1 MLSGLLMPG
10 CTTSVDV
17 SFRLVPPCNDQGLL
31 AAANCQFIR
40 VIISALGPSDPL
52 HPDQIEA
59 GFGPIAKT
67 CEMGESSCKINGDEL
82 IGPGRMVDVLCYPT
96 LQVEPVARATS
107 GSLLF
112 DDSGDGIG
120 GLKASL
126 LLGPILGFA
135 ETTHTNPKAPEFGQC
150 SKMAE
155 SAGRYGHASVTL
167 ADGRVL
173 TTGGIRRFAQGVEEI
188 LPTAEIFDPVTGEH
202 RFVLDSNGQAARMH
216 ASSGRAFHTMTLL
229 RSGEVLIAGGM
240 GPIEGVRKALA
251 SAEVFDPKTE
261 TFEKPMNMGSG
272 RAHHAATT
280 LATGMVLL
288 TGGATYNN
296 SGVIGVY
303 LNSAVIYDPSSGS
316 WTDVSNNMSSPRAF
330 HQAIMLDPATT
341 QGRVIVIG
349 GENEGGASPT
359 VDIFNPNGLQFYA
372 GVDVVMAR
380 SRSRF
385 CAVRLSSG
393 RVMVAGGSTVRDDP
407 GTPDLEYSPDNGVEI
422 YDSGGGGDFGAFT
435 ADVLNLSVA
444 RMHHSCSLL
453 EDGNVVIAGGL
464 TGGGMATGLGELLRD
479 AGNVYTVEQLPVQLN
494 PPRFMH
500 TAVTLRNAWV
510 LLLGGLPNQGDAES
524 ALREGTLF
532 VPPPAFQ

>member
-1 MLSGLLMPG
+1 MSPSKTVARSRTASGSAIAFLVTGCMLSGLLMPA

-17 SFRLVPPCNDQGLL
+17 SFRLVAPCDDPGLL
-31 AAANCQFIR
+31 TAANCQFVR
-40 VIISALGPSDPL
+40 VIISALDPSDPL
-52 HPDQIEA
+52 HRDQTP
-59 GFGPIAKT
+59 GPLAKT
-67 CEMGESSCKINGDEL
+67 CDMAESSCKINGDEL

-96 LQVEPVARATS
+96 LQVDPVARATS

-112 DDSGDGIG
+112 DDSGDGIA

-135 ETTHTNPKAPEFGQC
+135 ETTNTDPRTPEFGQC

-173 TTGGIRRFAQGVEEI
+173 TTGGIRRYGQGVEEI
-188 LPTAEIFDPVTGEH
+188 LSTAEIYDPVTGVH
-202 RFVLDSNGQAARMH
+202 SLVLGPDGQAARMY
-216 ASSGRAFHTMTLL
+216 ASSGRAFHSMTLL
-229 RSGEVLIAGGM
+229 RSGEVLITGGV
-240 GPIEGVRKALA
+240 GPIQQGANTVRTALR
-251 SAEVFDPKTE
+251 SAEIFNPLAE
-261 TFEKPMNMGSG
+261 NFESPMDMGIG

-280 LATGMVLL
+280 LATGTVLI
-288 TGGATYNN
+288 TGGATYGNN
-296 SGVIGVY
+296 GAINNY
-303 LNSAVIYDPSSGS
+303 LDSAVIYDPSSGA
-316 WTDVSNNMSSPRAF
+316 WTPVGNNMASPRAF
-330 HQAIMLDPATT
+330 HQAVMLDPATT
-341 QGRVIVIG
+341 QGKVLVVG
-349 GENEGGASPT
+349 GENAGGALSSM
-359 VDIFNPNGLQFYA
+359 DIFNP
-372 GVDVVMAR
+372 
-380 SRSRF
+380 
-385 CAVRLSSG
+385 SG
-393 RVMVAGGSTVRDDP
+393 RVMVAGGTTVGDDP

-422 YDSGGGGDFGAFT
+422 YDPVGGGGFGAFT

-494 PPRFMH
+494 PPRFLH

-510 LLLGGLPNQGDAES
+510 LLLGGLPNQGNAES